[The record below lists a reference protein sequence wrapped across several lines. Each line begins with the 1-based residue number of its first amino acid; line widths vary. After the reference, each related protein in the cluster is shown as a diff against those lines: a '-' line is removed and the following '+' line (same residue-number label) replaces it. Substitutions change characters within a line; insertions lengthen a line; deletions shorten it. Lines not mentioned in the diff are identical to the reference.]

1 MNYQKQ
7 SEALEHTEALE
18 NSMEEYISVSTY
30 AARKGVSTQ
39 TVRNWVKKGV
49 VQTISFRRGKM
60 NGYLV
65 RCDEK
70 D

>member
-1 MNYQKQ
+1 
-7 SEALEHTEALE
+7 
-18 NSMEEYISVSTY
+18 MEEYISVSTY